1 MNEILL
7 YNAITQDSAANFISN
22 LGWMGE
28 NQVYSVRMYCPG
40 GDVQAG
46 WGMWAKIN
54 ELKAKGCH
62 SIAKV
67 DGSALSMGGFLLCS
81 FDERLAL
88 SVSQLMIHR
97 AVMPEYDENGE
108 KIIYSASDKEFIN
121 RINADL
127 KSRLLQIIDQEI
139 FKSEMGYSIDDL
151 FDEGKERINCFLTPQ
166 QALKIGLLTGII
178 PLDTANS
185 KTFAKAAEASYKAT
199 AATAGNQTTK
209 KMTKEELLEKEPD
222 ACKAIQKEAIKAY
235 QAKMKAKA
243 KAEDTDPDEDDDD
256 DTDPEKDTDKK
267 NDAKAM
273 AKAVKSGVEMV
284 LKSMGIE
291 ANAQTNP
298 QTAIAAAQ
306 AAIKAEVDAKIQAEA
321 KAEETKKALASVDE
335 QINAIK
341 SGKKE

>member
-127 KSRLLQIIDQEI
+127 KSRLVQIIDQEYNI
-139 FKSEMGYSIDDL
+139 KNVWRE
-151 FDEGKERINCFLTPQ
+151 DEIVPREFSHELIVEQFPNSQDGFLKVK
-166 QALKIGLLTGII
+166 KIL
-178 PLDTANS
+178 
-185 KTFAKAAEASYKAT
+185 
-199 AATAGNQTTK
+199 
-209 KMTKEELLEKEPD
+209 
-222 ACKAIQKEAIKAY
+222 
-235 QAKMKAKA
+235 
-243 KAEDTDPDEDDDD
+243 
-256 DTDPEKDTDKK
+256 
-267 NDAKAM
+267 
-273 AKAVKSGVEMV
+273 
-284 LKSMGIE
+284 
-291 ANAQTNP
+291 
-298 QTAIAAAQ
+298 
-306 AAIKAEVDAKIQAEA
+306 
-321 KAEETKKALASVDE
+321 
-335 QINAIK
+335 
-341 SGKKE
+341 